1 MQLYQ
6 TPAVFE
12 SYYVPDLYAHASG
25 FQSCIVFTGH
35 TIICSNDHFQDGYG
49 GGT

>member
-1 MQLYQ
+1 MRLYQ

-12 SYYVPDLYAHASG
+12 SYYVPDLYTNASG
-25 FQSCIVFTGH
+25 FLSCIPFTGH
-35 TIICSNDHFQDGYG
+35 TTVCSNDHFADGI